1 MKKQTLRIFGA
12 VLAVCCFLATSSA
25 LAGKMSGSRYSGMSS
40 RGSAIKASPHPAMSG
55 PVNYRRF
62 SSGAQTISGQPPSAG
77 SSRRTVS
84 VLERSATLP
93 SSQLQTV
100 IREKENSGPGW
111 VGTGLLVW
119 LLSQHDLSS
128 SDRAWV
134 RQQINDAQQKGADIA
149 QLPSAELSDVVFN
162 WTYPP
167 AFHPGDEA
175 PISVT
180 ATVGMAQSPA
190 AVSCVLNGKHSDLVG
205 NAARLVWKPAR
216 EMTAVMRCEAAGL
229 SDMRLLST
237 DGMHLTINSAT
248 Q

>member
-1 MKKQTLRIFGA
+1 MFG
-12 VLAVCCFLATSSA
+12 
-25 LAGKMSGSRYSGMSS
+25 
-40 RGSAIKASPHPAMSG
+40 PA
-55 PVNYRRF
+55 NYRRF
-62 SSGAQTISGQPPSAG
+62 SSGSQTPSAQSTSTG
-77 SSRRTVS
+77 GPRRTAS
-84 VLERSATLP
+84 VLERSATQP
-93 SSQLQTV
+93 SPQ

-134 RQQINDAQQKGADIA
+134 RQQINDAQQKGEEIA
-149 QLPSAELSDVVFN
+149 ERPSPELSDVVFN
-162 WTYPP
+162 WTYPQ

-175 PISVT
+175 QISVT
-180 ATVGMAQSPA
+180 ATVGMAQKPV

-205 NAARLVWKPAR
+205 NAASLVWKPVR
-216 EMTAVMRCEAAGL
+216 EMTAVMRCEADGL

-237 DGMHLTINSAT
+237 DGMHPIINTAT